1 MGSSGTKKNRMK
13 KMNQSQK
20 GKRSLPNKRAAM
32 EKNLRTKN
40 PRNRRWRMTNPFTCQ
55 GRDLGELQRS
65 ERTLHPSQKR
75 RPPQLWL
82 RSPSL
87 HQFLL
92 PRKRL
97 LKSPPKRHPR
107 RKRHHKSQRPRNGQ
121 RQCQV
126 PG

>member
-1 MGSSGTKKNRMK
+1 MGSSGTKKKRRK
-13 KMNQSQK
+13 KSQSQK
-20 GKRSLPNKRAAM
+20 GKRSLPNKRAATK
-32 EKNLRTKN
+32 KNLRTST
-40 PRNRRWRMTNPFTCQ
+40 PASRTQRRKMTNPFTCQ

-75 RPPQLWL
+75 RPLQLWP

-97 LKSPPKRHPR
+97 LKSPPKWHPR
-107 RKRHHKSQRPRNGQ
+107 RRRPH
-121 RQCQV
+121 
-126 PG
+126 